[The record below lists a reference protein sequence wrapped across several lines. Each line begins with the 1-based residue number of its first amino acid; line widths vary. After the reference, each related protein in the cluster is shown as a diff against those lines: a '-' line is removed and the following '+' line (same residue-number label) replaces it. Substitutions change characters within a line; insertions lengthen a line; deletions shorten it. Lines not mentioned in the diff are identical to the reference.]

1 MFLSYN
7 LTNLN
12 NQKRFFLI
20 FEDLKRNPIQKD
32 ARKLASIKG
41 NSLNKTL
48 AKRNDFALPFSCSD
62 MQCIYVA
69 MATDFSLS
77 TNNTSSQI
85 DRKNC

>member
-12 NQKRFFLI
+12 HQKRFFLI

-48 AKRNDFALPFSCSD
+48 AKRNDFALPFFLLRHSMYLRCHGNRFF
-62 MQCIYVA
+62 
-69 MATDFSLS
+69 TF
-77 TNNTSSQI
+77 NE
-85 DRKNC
+85 